1 MISVIFI
8 SSDQKIHYPIIC
20 KNTDLFSK
28 IERLLYDEY
37 KSYEETENIFIV
49 EGIKVNK
56 SKTLENN
63 NIKNGSV
70 ITLTPF
76 N

>member
-37 KSYEETENIFIV
+37 KNYEETENIFIV